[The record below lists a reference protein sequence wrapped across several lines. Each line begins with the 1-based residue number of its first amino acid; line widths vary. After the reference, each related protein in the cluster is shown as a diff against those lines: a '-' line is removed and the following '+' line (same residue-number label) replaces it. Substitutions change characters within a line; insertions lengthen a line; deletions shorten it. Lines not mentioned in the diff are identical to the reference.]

1 MTLLLTIAGSFFLI
15 QGVKIMDRILTV
27 KNISKSYKIG
37 NAQVHALKS
46 TTLEIKKGEIVVVI
60 GKSGSGKSTLLNV
73 LGGLI
78 VPDSGEVLL
87 EGKNLYALSEK
98 ERARIRN
105 QKCGFI
111 YQNFNLINELSV
123 INNIRLPFDIAGKPY
138 NTKREKELLDIL
150 DLGKRRNFY
159 PIQLS
164 GGERQRTAVARAL
177 LMEPSIILADEPTG
191 NLDLESGNKLM
202 AFVKRTNREQGQT
215 YVIVT
220 HDLEWLKIAHTVY
233 RMSDGRL
240 EREVQK

>member
-1 MTLLLTIAGSFFLI
+1 
-15 QGVKIMDRILTV
+15 MDRILTV

-87 EGKNLYALSEK
+87 DGKNLYALSEK

-138 NTKREKELLDIL
+138 NTKREKDLLDIL

-159 PIQLS
+159 PTQLS

>member
-1 MTLLLTIAGSFFLI
+1 
-15 QGVKIMDRILTV
+15 MDRILNV

-37 NAQVHALKS
+37 STKVLALKS

-60 GKSGSGKSTLLNV
+60 GKSGSGKSTLLNI

-78 VPDSGEVLL
+78 VPDSGEVMLD
-87 EGKNLYALSEK
+87 GKNLYGLSEK
-98 ERARIRN
+98 ERAKIRN

-138 NTKREKELLDIL
+138 NIKREKELLDIL

-159 PIQLS
+159 PAQLS

-177 LMEPSIILADEPTG
+177 LMEPSIIFADEPTG

-202 AFVKRTNREQGQT
+202 AFVKRTNSEQGQT

-220 HDLEWLKIAHTVY
+220 HDLEWMKIAHTVY
-233 RMSDGRL
+233 RMSNGRL

>member
-1 MTLLLTIAGSFFLI
+1 
-15 QGVKIMDRILTV
+15 MDRILTV

>member
-1 MTLLLTIAGSFFLI
+1 
-15 QGVKIMDRILTV
+15 MDRILTA

-37 NAQVHALKS
+37 NTQVHALKS

-60 GKSGSGKSTLLNV
+60 GKSGSGKSTLLNI

-78 VPDSGEVLL
+78 VPDSGEVMLD
-87 EGKNLYALSEK
+87 GKNLYGLSEK

-123 INNIRLPFDIAGKPY
+123 INNIRLPFDIAGKRY
-138 NTKREKELLDIL
+138 NTQREKELLAIL
-150 DLGKRRNFY
+150 DLGKRRHFY
-159 PIQLS
+159 PSQLS

-191 NLDLESGNKLM
+191 NLDLESGNRLM
-202 AFVKRTNREQGQT
+202 SFVMRTNWALGQT

-233 RMSDGRL
+233 RMSDGKL
-240 EREVQK
+240 EREVLR

>member
-1 MTLLLTIAGSFFLI
+1 
-15 QGVKIMDRILTV
+15 MDRILTV

-87 EGKNLYALSEK
+87 DGKNLYTMSEK

-138 NTKREKELLDIL
+138 NTKREKELLDVL

-159 PIQLS
+159 PTQLS

>member
-1 MTLLLTIAGSFFLI
+1 
-15 QGVKIMDRILTV
+15 MDKILTV
-27 KNISKSYKIG
+27 KNISKNYKIG
-37 NAQVHALKS
+37 NTKVHALKS
-46 TTLEIKKGEIVVVI
+46 TTLGINKGEIVVVT
-60 GKSGSGKSTLLNV
+60 GKSGSGKSTFLNI

-78 VPDSGEVLL
+78 VPDSGEVIID
-87 EGKNLYALSEK
+87 GKNLYTLSEK
-98 ERARIRN
+98 ERSKIRN

-138 NTKREKELLDIL
+138 NTARENELLAVL
-150 DLGKRRNFY
+150 DLEKRRNFY
-159 PIQLS
+159 PSQLS

-202 AFVKRTNREQGQT
+202 SFVKRTNKEQCQT

-233 RMSDGRL
+233 RMSDGKL
-240 EREVQK
+240 EYEVKK

>member
-1 MTLLLTIAGSFFLI
+1 
-15 QGVKIMDRILTV
+15 MDRILTV

-46 TTLEIKKGEIVVVI
+46 TNLEIKKGEIVVVI

-87 EGKNLYALSEK
+87 DGKNLYELSEK

-111 YQNFNLINELSV
+111 YQNFNLIGELSV

-159 PIQLS
+159 PTQLS

-240 EREVQK
+240 VREVQK

>member
-1 MTLLLTIAGSFFLI
+1 
-15 QGVKIMDRILTV
+15 MDRILTA

-159 PIQLS
+159 PTQLS

-240 EREVQK
+240 VREVQK

>member
-1 MTLLLTIAGSFFLI
+1 
-15 QGVKIMDRILTV
+15 MDRILTV

-87 EGKNLYALSEK
+87 DGKNLYTMSEK

-159 PIQLS
+159 PTQLS

>member
-1 MTLLLTIAGSFFLI
+1 
-15 QGVKIMDRILTV
+15 MDRILTV

-78 VPDSGEVLL
+78 VPDSGKVLL
-87 EGKNLYALSEK
+87 DGKNLYALSEK

-159 PIQLS
+159 PTQLS

-240 EREVQK
+240 VREVQK